1 MDFQLIEFNHRRWQR
16 GAEAARV
23 EIREDGESAWLWMS
37 ERDVRANI
45 REFGPHPE
53 LQRALDAYTAAPG
66 KALHERVASN
76 LTIDPATVAAQLVA
90 AGTEQLRELEDP

>member
-1 MDFQLIEFNHRRWQR
+1 
-16 GAEAARV
+16 
-23 EIREDGESAWLWMS
+23 MS

-90 AGTEQLRELEDP
+90 AGTAQLRELEDP